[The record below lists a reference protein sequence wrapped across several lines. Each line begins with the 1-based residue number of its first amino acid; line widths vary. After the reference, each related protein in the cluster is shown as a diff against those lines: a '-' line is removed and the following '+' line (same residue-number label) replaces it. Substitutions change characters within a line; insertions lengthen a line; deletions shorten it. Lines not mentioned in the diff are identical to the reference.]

1 MDRRGREGG
10 GEWQARVFKQNCTVV
25 HSPGPTTT
33 IGAALCR
40 RLDARTP
47 LSLPQLHDRPFG
59 RESSLMLSPVPR
71 PTRARTHRMPCALR
85 ERAACPPRPCPLAL
99 SPHTHTITHQHTEL
113 SDTRTHALTHHIHT
127 QIDKTHGSVTA
138 STRSSGSCSR
148 RGRPSRGSACT
159 RTQSSAAG
167 RSRRCTS
174 SARRPGGAGGPS
186 PRR

>member
-1 MDRRGREGG
+1 MERRAEESGKRGFSSKI
-10 GEWQARVFKQNCTVV
+10 ARLYIHPGQPPPSAQLSAAGLTRVPLCL
-25 HSPGPTTT
+25 SPSCMTAPS
-33 IGAALCR
+33 A
-40 RLDARTP
+40 
-47 LSLPQLHDRPFG
+47 
-59 RESSLMLSPVPR
+59 ESSLMLSPVPR

-85 ERAACPPRPCPLAL
+85 LRLPSPSLSVSL
-99 SPHTHTITHQHTEL
+99 SPHTHTITHQRTEL

-148 RGRPSRGSACT
+148 RGRPLRGSACT